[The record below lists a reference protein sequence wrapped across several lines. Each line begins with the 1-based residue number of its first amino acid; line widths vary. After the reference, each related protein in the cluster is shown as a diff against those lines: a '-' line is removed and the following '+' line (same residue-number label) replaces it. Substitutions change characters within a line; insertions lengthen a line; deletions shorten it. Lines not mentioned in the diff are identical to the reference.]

1 VSGVVGPVTGV
12 DGQSAIETHL
22 RHGFPGQRVVVQGW
36 RTDAMSAPHVRVLR
50 VDPESRGGLWLHVSS
65 GASLPTTGP
74 TAGPTEGSA
83 GGTEGSEFVLVTPF
97 KTLRAVEL
105 LAMVVY
111 FHGVQALSV
120 GDIVSVG
127 EPWLP
132 GSTCGHL
139 LVSNPYLLADEL
151 WRLALPGR
159 TVHFRWVI
167 PITAKERAYAAERGL
182 DALEQRFEEA
192 GLEYWDPHRDSVV
205 R

>member
-1 VSGVVGPVTGV
+1 MVGPGTDV
-12 DGQSAIETHL
+12 DAQTAIEAHL

-50 VDPESRGGLWLHVSS
+50 VDPETRGGLWLHVSS
-65 GASLPTTGP
+65 GASVPA
-74 TAGPTEGSA
+74 AGTPA
-83 GGTEGSEFVLVTPF
+83 GVDGSEFVLVTPF

-120 GDIVSVG
+120 GDTVSVG

-139 LVSNPYLLADEL
+139 LVSNPYLLADDL
-151 WRLALPGR
+151 WTLALPGR
-159 TVHFRWVI
+159 SVHFRWVI
-167 PITAKERAYAAERGL
+167 PITADERAYASQHGL
-182 DALEQRFEEA
+182 EALEQRFEQA
-192 GLEYWDPHRDSVV
+192 GLEYWDPHRRSVV
-205 R
+205 GTEPA

>member
-12 DGQSAIETHL
+12 DGQSAIEAHL

-65 GASLPTTGP
+65 GASLPT
-74 TAGPTEGSA
+74 ESS
-83 GGTEGSEFVLVTPF
+83 GGGAEGSEFVLVTPF
-97 KTLRAVEL
+97 KTVRAVEL

-111 FHGVQALSV
+111 FHGVQELSV

-132 GSTCGHL
+132 GSTCGYL

-151 WRLALPGR
+151 WALQVAGR
-159 TVHFRWVI
+159 TVRFRWVI
-167 PITAKERAYAAERGL
+167 PITAQERAFATGRGL

-192 GLEYWDPHRDSVV
+192 GLEYWDPHRASVV
-205 R
+205 E

>member
-1 VSGVVGPVTGV
+1 MSGVVGPVTGV
-12 DGQSAIETHL
+12 DAQSAIEAHL

-65 GASLPTTGP
+65 GASLP
-74 TAGPTEGSA
+74 AEGSA
-83 GGTEGSEFVLVTPF
+83 GSAQGSEFVLVTPF

-111 FHGVQALSV
+111 FHGVQELSV

-151 WRLALPGR
+151 WRLPLPGR

-167 PITAKERAYAAERGL
+167 PITATERAYATERGL

-192 GLEYWDPHRDSVV
+192 GLEYWDPHRASVV
-205 R
+205 Q

>member
-1 VSGVVGPVTGV
+1 MSRVVGPGTEV
-12 DGQSAIETHL
+12 DAQAAIEAHL

-50 VDPESRGGLWLHVSS
+50 VDPETRGGLWLHVSS
-65 GASLPTTGP
+65 GASLPAEGAP
-74 TAGPTEGSA
+74 KTA
-83 GGTEGSEFVLVTPF
+83 EGSEFVLVTPF

-111 FHGVQALSV
+111 FHGVEELSV
-120 GDIVSVG
+120 GDTVSVG

-132 GSTCGHL
+132 GSSCGHL

-167 PITAKERAYAAERGL
+167 PITAKERAYAVERGL

-192 GLEYWDPHRDSVV
+192 GLEYWDPHRASVV
-205 R
+205 Q

>member
-1 VSGVVGPVTGV
+1 VVGPVTGV
-12 DGQSAIETHL
+12 DAQAAIEAHL

-65 GASLPTTGP
+65 GASLPAEGSP
-74 TAGPTEGSA
+74 AGPR
-83 GGTEGSEFVLVTPF
+83 GSEFVLVTPF

-111 FHGVQALSV
+111 FHGVQELSV

-151 WRLALPGR
+151 WTLSLPGR

-192 GLEYWDPHRDSVV
+192 GLEYWDPHRASVV
-205 R
+205 Q

>member
-1 VSGVVGPVTGV
+1 VSVVGPVTDV
-12 DGQSAIETHL
+12 DAQSAIEGHL

-65 GASLPTTGP
+65 GASLP
-74 TAGPTEGSA
+74 AEGAAATS
-83 GGTEGSEFVLVTPF
+83 THGSEFVLVTPF

-111 FHGVQALSV
+111 FHGVQELSV

-132 GSTCGHL
+132 GSSCGHL
-139 LVSNPYLLADEL
+139 LVSSPYLLADEL
-151 WRLALPGR
+151 WTLPLPGR

-167 PITAKERAYAAERGL
+167 PITATERAYATERGL

-192 GLEYWDPHRDSVV
+192 GLEYWDPHRASVV
-205 R
+205 E

>member
-12 DGQSAIETHL
+12 DAQSAIEAHL

-65 GASLPTTGP
+65 GASLS
-74 TAGPTEGSA
+74 AEGSA
-83 GGTEGSEFVLVTPF
+83 GGTHGSEFVLVTPF

-132 GSTCGHL
+132 GSTCGYL

-151 WRLALPGR
+151 WRLSLPGR

-167 PITAKERAYAAERGL
+167 PITAGERAYATERGL

-192 GLEYWDPHRDSVV
+192 GLEYWDPHRASVV

>member
-1 VSGVVGPVTGV
+1 VSRVVGPGTEV
-12 DGQSAIETHL
+12 DAQAAIEAHL

-50 VDPESRGGLWLHVSS
+50 VDPETRGGLWLHVSS
-65 GASLPTTGP
+65 GASLPAEGAP
-74 TAGPTEGSA
+74 KTA
-83 GGTEGSEFVLVTPF
+83 EGSEFVLVTPF

-111 FHGVQALSV
+111 FHGVEELSV
-120 GDIVSVG
+120 GDTVSVG

-132 GSTCGHL
+132 GSSCGHL

-167 PITAKERAYAAERGL
+167 PITAKERAYAVERGL

-192 GLEYWDPHRDSVV
+192 GLEYWDPHRASVV
-205 R
+205 Q

>member
-1 VSGVVGPVTGV
+1 VFRVVGPVTDV
-12 DGQSAIETHL
+12 DAQSAIEAHL

-50 VDPESRGGLWLHVSS
+50 VDPETRGGLWLHVSS
-65 GASLPTTGP
+65 GASVPVGDA
-74 TAGPTEGSA
+74 AGSS
-83 GGTEGSEFVLVTPF
+83 EGSEFVLVTPF

-111 FHGVQALSV
+111 FHGVQELTV
-120 GDIVSVG
+120 GDTVSVG

-139 LVSNPYLLADEL
+139 LVSSPYLLADEL
-151 WRLALPGR
+151 WTLPLPGR

-182 DALEQRFEEA
+182 EALEQRFEEA
-192 GLEYWDPHRDSVV
+192 GLEYWDPHRASVV
-205 R
+205 D

>member
-1 VSGVVGPVTGV
+1 MCGIAGLIDRSIAGDRTELERRTTAMAYALAHRGPDGSGVWV
-12 DGQSAIETHL
+12 DADAGIALSHRRLAIIDLT
-22 RHGFPGQRVVVQGW
+22 
-36 RTDAMSAPHVRVLR
+36 A
-50 VDPESRGGLWLHVSS
+50 
-65 GASLPTTGP
+65 
-74 TAGPTEGSA
+74 AGPH
-83 GGTEGSEFVLVTPF
+83 GSEFVLVTPF
-97 KTLRAVEL
+97 KTVRAVEL

-111 FHGVQALSV
+111 FHGVQELSV

-151 WRLALPGR
+151 WTLSLPGR

-167 PITAKERAYAAERGL
+167 PITAQERAYATRRGL

-192 GLEYWDPHRDSVV
+192 GLEYWDPHRASVV
-205 R
+205 Q

>member
-1 VSGVVGPVTGV
+1 VGPGTDV
-12 DGQSAIETHL
+12 DEQTAIEAHL

-65 GASLPTTGP
+65 GASLSA
-74 TAGPTEGSA
+74 AGPD
-83 GGTEGSEFVLVTPF
+83 GSEFVLVTPF

-111 FHGVQALSV
+111 FHGVQELSV
-120 GDIVSVG
+120 GDTVSVG

-132 GSTCGHL
+132 GSSCGHL
-139 LVSNPYLLADEL
+139 LVSQPYLLADEL
-151 WRLALPGR
+151 WTLPLPDR

-167 PITAKERAYAAERGL
+167 PITAAERALAADRGL
-182 DALEQRFEEA
+182 DALEERFEDA
-192 GLEYWDPHRDSVV
+192 GLEYWDPHRQSVV
-205 R
+205 